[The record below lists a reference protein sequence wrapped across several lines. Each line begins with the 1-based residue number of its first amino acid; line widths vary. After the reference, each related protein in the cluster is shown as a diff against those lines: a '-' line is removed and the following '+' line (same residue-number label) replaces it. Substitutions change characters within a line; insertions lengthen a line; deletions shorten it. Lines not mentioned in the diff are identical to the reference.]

1 MRDKIIQV
9 IQRRAQEYYSAPFS
23 VFTKNEINGII
34 GAGEKCSVYYLKFT

>member
-1 MRDKIIQV
+1 MSYREGHRGNTPV
-9 IQRRAQEYYSAPFS
+9 PFS